1 MNSELTR
8 TQRAAIVL
16 ISMGPDA
23 AVSVAERL
31 QEPALRSIKQALD
44 DLRHVPRHDLV
55 NVISSFL
62 QELEGR
68 KGGLMGGSG
77 RSMALLSEAIG
88 QGAVSTLESPKIA
101 EVHGSPW
108 PKVAE
113 IDADTLADFLQSQ
126 ATPIAALILENLPSD
141 KAGEVMGLLPDEL
154 ALSLVSSL
162 TEPATPSPAV
172 LKAAESMIQFEL
184 LDKNKSGN
192 DDPQLAFLGEVLGT
206 LPRAKREAALGHI
219 EAQDTDK
226 AVKLRQAILSLE
238 DLPDRL
244 PSQAVQTLFRAIEKS
259 SLLIGLQ
266 AGQKVAPESVDYLL
280 ANISQRMADNY
291 KEEIAQLP
299 PLTDRASDKAIASL
313 VGSVLKLA
321 RAGEITLISQDK

>member
-1 MNSELTR
+1 MISDLSP

-23 AVSVAERL
+23 AVSVADRL
-31 QEPALRSIKQALD
+31 QESALRSIKQALD
-44 DLRHVPRHDLV
+44 DLRHVPRPVLL

-68 KGGLMGGSG
+68 KGGLTGGSD

-88 QGAVSTLESPKIA
+88 PGALSTLEARKVTEEHA
-101 EVHGSPW
+101 SPW
-108 PKVAE
+108 LRLAE
-113 IDADTLADFLQSQ
+113 IDADTLAEFLHRQ
-126 ATPIAALILENLPSD
+126 AIPIAALIIEKLPSD
-141 KAGEVMGLLPDEL
+141 KAGEVMGLLPDEFT
-154 ALSLVSSL
+154 LSVVSSL
-162 TEPATPSPAV
+162 TNASTPSPAIM
-172 LKAAESMIQFEL
+172 KAVESMIQFEL
-184 LDKNKSGN
+184 LDKNKTGN

-206 LPRAKREAALGHI
+206 LPRAKREAALSHI
-219 EAQDTDK
+219 EAQDEDK
-226 AVKLRQAILSLE
+226 AVHLRQAILSFE

-244 PSQAVQTLFRAIEKS
+244 PSQAVQTLFRSIEKS

-266 AGQKVAPESVDYLL
+266 AGQKVAPESVDFLL
-280 ANISQRMADNY
+280 ANISQRMAENY

-299 PLTDRASDKAIASL
+299 PLTERASDKAIAGL

-321 RAGEITLISQDK
+321 RAGEVTLISEVK